1 MTGAVDTANETHSKE
16 ETMPKTPDIQTTRP
30 SRKETA
36 MLQAVI
42 KLIKPAGP
50 GADFERYLQ
59 KLQRLDATG
68 APTREQAKRDF
79 REMRST
85 DRYGLYVR
93 N

>member
-1 MTGAVDTANETHSKE
+1 MTQ
-16 ETMPKTPDIQTTRP
+16 KTKVGTTNT
-30 SRKETA
+30 SRKEVG
-36 MLQAVI
+36 MFQAVI
-42 KLIKPAGP
+42 KFFAPAGP

-79 REMRST
+79 REFRSADPYSFYT
-85 DRYGLYVR
+85 R

>member
-1 MTGAVDTANETHSKE
+1 
-16 ETMPKTPDIQTTRP
+16 MPKNIEVETTETTR
-30 SRKETA
+30 KEVG
-36 MLQAVI
+36 MFQAVI
-42 KLIKPAGP
+42 KFFAPAGP

-79 REMRST
+79 REFRSADPYSFYT
-85 DRYGLYVR
+85 R

>member
-1 MTGAVDTANETHSKE
+1 MPEKTEVGTTSK
-16 ETMPKTPDIQTTRP
+16 
-30 SRKETA
+30 SRKEA
-36 MLQAVI
+36 GMFKAII
-42 KLIKPAGP
+42 KFIKPAGP

-79 REMRST
+79 REFRSADPYSFYT
-85 DRYGLYVR
+85 R

>member
-1 MTGAVDTANETHSKE
+1 
-16 ETMPKTPDIQTTRP
+16 MPKTTDVRITKIPG
-30 SRKETA
+30 KEVG

-42 KLIKPAGP
+42 KFIKPAGP

-59 KLQRLDATG
+59 KLQRFDATG

-79 REMRST
+79 RELRSA
-85 DRYGLYVR
+85 DRYGFYTR

>member
-1 MTGAVDTANETHSKE
+1 MPQTNEVG
-16 ETMPKTPDIQTTRP
+16 TTNIP
-30 SRKETA
+30 RKEVG
-36 MLQAVI
+36 MFQAVI
-42 KLIKPAGP
+42 KFIKPAGP

-79 REMRST
+79 RDLRSVDPYSFYT
-85 DRYGLYVR
+85 R

>member
-1 MTGAVDTANETHSKE
+1 MPEKAEVGTTSK
-16 ETMPKTPDIQTTRP
+16 
-30 SRKETA
+30 SRKEA
-36 MLQAVI
+36 GMFKAII
-42 KLIKPAGP
+42 KFIKPAGP

-79 REMRST
+79 REFRSADPYNFYT
-85 DRYGLYVR
+85 R